1 MRGGAYGSGSR
12 PGGGGNALRRHV
24 RSELRRSHPVAAA
37 TAAGDHS
44 VGMLDAAPFAV
55 VSSDLRGQVTAW
67 NRGAVQLFGWDAAE
81 ITGRAIDLIVPD
93 DRRHELASAR
103 RAARRGE
110 PIDALDTVRRAKDGA
125 PIHVHVECAP
135 VLGADGDVVG
145 IAEFCFGNEAAQ
157 RTRAALAIGESRYS
171 SLVEALSEVVLVT
184 NEYGRAVAPQPSWC
198 AFTGQTATAAAAL
211 GWRSA
216 LHPQDRAM
224 LEAQWDDRAVRR
236 TPFAF
241 SAQVFSRLHGE
252 YRCCEFRAVP
262 VRDETGQLVEW
273 VLAVADVHE
282 RVSAER
288 EIAHLAMHDPLT
300 DLPNRRLLLDRLTH
314 ALARCRRQGTVVG
327 VLQCDLDR
335 FKDVNDTHGYA
346 RGDEVLETVAQR
358 LRTLVREGDTV
369 ARVGGDEFLIVLES
383 LVDPGDAARI
393 AERVRSTIGAP
404 HVLADRE
411 VHVSAS
417 IGVAIGSGGA
427 DSAEALLNRAD
438 DAMYAAKGKGR
449 DLVEVDHDE
458 PHAHTRRRWMEREL
472 KRALARGDLDLAFQ
486 PVVDLREGRPVGAEA
501 LLRWAP
507 DGEAIPTARVID
519 IAEESGLIVQLT
531 DWVLAAASEKFSA
544 WRAEHGGAP
553 GWRVHVN
560 VSARDLA
567 DPHFVERVLAGITS
581 GGLTP
586 SDVCLEI
593 TETAMLRHPDQAQA
607 RLAALRGAGLVVAI
621 DDFGIGYASLGVLRD
636 VPADIVKIDRTFVDA
651 LNHSE
656 RDRAIVQHAIELAH
670 RLGLEVV
677 GEGVETLAQLT
688 VLDELGC
695 DRVQGYLFA
704 EPRAVSELSVTL

>member
-1 MRGGAYGSGSR
+1 VAITPATAHDHATFSAVSTDMRG
-12 PGGGGNALRRHV
+12 
-24 RSELRRSHPVAAA
+24 
-37 TAAGDHS
+37 
-44 VGMLDAAPFAV
+44 
-55 VSSDLRGQVTAW
+55 QITAW
-67 NRGAVQLFGWDAAE
+67 NAAAEHLFGWTASE
-81 ITGRAIDLIVPD
+81 VMGRAVDPLVSD
-93 DRRHELASAR
+93 DHLAAAR
-103 RAARRGE
+103 RAARRGDE
-110 PIDALDTVRRAKDGA
+110 TDGHDAQWRAKDGLDVY
-125 PIHVHVECAP
+125 VHVEYAP
-135 VLGADGDVVG
+135 IFDADGEPAGMTVC
-145 IAEFCFGNEAAQ
+145 CFENGAQ
-157 RTRAALAIGESRYS
+157 QRARAALAVSESRYH

-211 GWRSA
+211 GWRNA
-216 LHPQDRAM
+216 LHPHDRAV
-224 LEAQWDDRAVRR
+224 LDAQWDDRAVRR

-241 SAQVFSRLHGE
+241 AAQVFSRRHGE
-252 YRCCEFRAVP
+252 YRHCELRAAP
-262 VRDETGQLVEW
+262 VRDETGQVVEW

-282 RVSAER
+282 RVAAER
-288 EIAHLAMHDPLT
+288 EIEHLAMHDPLT

-335 FKDVNDTHGYA
+335 FKEVNDTHGYA
-346 RGDEVLETVAQR
+346 HGDQLLETVAQR

-369 ARVGGDEFLIVLES
+369 ARVGGDEFLIVLEG
-383 LVDPGDAARI
+383 LVDPADAARI
-393 AERVRSTIGAP
+393 AERVRGTIAEP
-404 HVLADRE
+404 HVLANCE
-411 VHVSAS
+411 VQVSAS
-417 IGVAIGSGGA
+417 IGVAIGAGGV

-449 DLVEVDHDE
+449 DLVEVDHEE

-507 DGEAIPTARVID
+507 EGETVPTARVID
-519 IAEESGLIVQLT
+519 IAEESGLILQLT
-531 DWVLAAASEKFSA
+531 DWVLAAASEKFAS
-544 WRAEHGGAP
+544 WRVAHGGAR
-553 GWRVHVN
+553 GWRLHVN
-560 VSARDLA
+560 ISARDLA
-567 DPHFVERVLAGITS
+567 DPHFVERVLGAIAT
-581 GGLTP
+581 GGLAP

-593 TETAMLRHPDQAQA
+593 TETAMLRHPDEAQA
-607 RLAALRGAGLVVAI
+607 RLAALRGAGMIVAI

-670 RLGLEVV
+670 RLGLVVV
-677 GEGVETLAQLT
+677 GEGVETLAQVT
-688 VLDELGC
+688 ILDELGC

-704 EPRAVSELSVTL
+704 EPCAVTELSLTL